1 MKTKALFTEGIIYC
15 EVKVKESKPRSK
27 YDVGTVFETN
37 LGGKAIVVEY
47 KNSSEVLIRFVNT
60 GYETWTR
67 TRTTKIQTGT
77 IRDWT
82 IPTIF
87 GVGYTDEG
95 KYPAVVITEC
105 GIKKTTAYTAW
116 YSMLRRCY
124 AEEYRHQY
132 PTYKDCT
139 VNPVWHYYQT
149 FAEFYHTDPWRQD
162 GWHLDKDLLV
172 KGNREYGPDICVF
185 APAAINCLA
194 NRSESRRGD
203 SPIGVF
209 YNIAKRKY
217 IAHYRKGGKSV
228 YIGRFDD
235 PVEAFYATKEKKEA
249 LMKFIADEWRD
260 KIDPRLYEA
269 LYKYTVEITD

>member
-1 MKTKALFTEGIIYC
+1 MKTKALFVEGIICC
-15 EVKVKESKPRSK
+15 EVKVKESKPKSK

-37 LGGKAIVVEY
+37 LGGKAIVIEY
-47 KNSSEVLIRFVNT
+47 KNSREVLVRFLNT

-67 TRTTKIQTGT
+67 TAKIQTGT

-82 IPTIF
+82 IPTLF
-87 GVGYTDEG
+87 GIGYTDEG
-95 KYPAVVITEC
+95 KYPGVIVTESRT
-105 GIKKTTAYTAW
+105 KTAPSYNAW
-116 YSMLRRCY
+116 RNMLRRCY
-124 AEEYRHQY
+124 DENDRYMY
-132 PTYKDCT
+132 PTYAECT

-172 KGNREYGPDICVF
+172 KGNKVYSPETCVF
-185 APAAINCLA
+185 APAAINCLVKG
-194 NRSESRRGD
+194 SESRRGN

-209 YNIAKRKY
+209 YNEAKRKY

-249 LMKFIADEWRD
+249 LMKSIADEWRD
-260 KIDPRLYEA
+260 RIDPRLYEA
-269 LYKYTVEITD
+269 LYEYTVEITD